1 MVEKQ
6 DAPTSS
12 PMKLV
17 GEVVSKKMDKTV
29 TVNVERTFMDPYSK
43 KVLRRSK
50 KYQVHDGQ
58 QQAHVGDTVEIYEG
72 RPVSKTKFMYLG
84 RIIKSQAQGETA

>member
-6 DAPTSS
+6 DAPISK

-17 GEVVSKKMDKTV
+17 GRVIARNMQKTV
-29 TVNVERTFMDPYSK
+29 TVNIERTFIDSYSK

-50 KYQVHDGQ
+50 KYQVHDAQ
-58 QQAHVGDTVEIYEG
+58 EQAHIGDTVEIYEG
-72 RPVSKTKFMYLG
+72 RPVSKTKYMYLG
-84 RIIKSQAQGETA
+84 RIIKSQPEGATL